1 MDIENKLTVAAAGV
15 EQFLGQLLSTE
26 DKDLLSLYASMRYS
40 ALSGGKRIRPFL
52 TLETAKMF
60 GGEAKKAVYF
70 AAALEMVH
78 TYSLIHDDLPCMD
91 EDDLRRGKPTNHKVY
106 GEAVA
111 TLAGDALLTG
121 AFELLCAADL
131 PSDTIRAAVRVLSEA
146 AGADGMVGGQI
157 MDLAA
162 ENQEISFDTLVKL
175 HNLKTGAL
183 ITAAVRL
190 GLLAA
195 GVTDAEAENAVVRYA
210 HYVGLAFQIV
220 DDVLD
225 AAGDEAVLG
234 KTVGSDAEKGKVT
247 FLHFLSAEEAM
258 EYARRLT
265 DSAEQTLANYENSET
280 LCALARYL
288 LERNH

>member
-1 MDIENKLTVAAAGV
+1 M
-15 EQFLGQLLSTE
+15 
-26 DKDLLSLYASMRYS
+26 
-40 ALSGGKRIRPFL
+40 
-52 TLETAKMF
+52 
-60 GGEAKKAVYF
+60 
-70 AAALEMVH
+70 
-78 TYSLIHDDLPCMD
+78 
-91 EDDLRRGKPTNHKVY
+91 
-106 GEAVA
+106 
-111 TLAGDALLTG
+111 
-121 AFELLCAADL
+121 
-131 PSDTIRAAVRVLSEA
+131 
-146 AGADGMVGGQI
+146 
-157 MDLAA
+157 
-162 ENQEISFDTLVKL
+162 KL
-175 HNLKTGAL
+175 HNHKTGAL

-288 LERNH
+288 L